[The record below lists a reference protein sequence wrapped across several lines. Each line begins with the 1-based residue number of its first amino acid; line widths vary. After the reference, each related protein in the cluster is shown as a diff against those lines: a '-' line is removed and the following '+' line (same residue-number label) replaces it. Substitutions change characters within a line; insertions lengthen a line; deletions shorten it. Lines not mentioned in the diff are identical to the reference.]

1 MAEESALLLY
11 ALAVL
16 RCYSQKVSGTTNSI
30 TNKEI
35 KITFG
40 YVGVVFFLEYG
51 CIER

>member
-1 MAEESALLLY
+1 MLFSKSIRY
-11 ALAVL
+11 
-16 RCYSQKVSGTTNSI
+16 YNSI
-30 TNKEI
+30 MKKEI